1 MAANNIEEAI
11 VTKMKASTSITG
23 YVGTG
28 ANARIYWVKAPAAA
42 ATLPYITFST
52 VSRQNE
58 SEEFHYQY
66 AQARIQV
73 SVWHNSKR
81 NGQDLAENI
90 VDLFHQYTGDMD
102 GYDVLFGTVT
112 GPVQLIDP
120 DSDKLYQFIVDVV
133 VNYRR

>member
-1 MAANNIEEAI
+1 VAANNIEEAI
-11 VTKMKASTSITG
+11 VTKIKATSAITG
-23 YVGTG
+23 YIGTG
-28 ANARIYWVKAPAAA
+28 ANARIYWLKAPADTT
-42 ATLPYITFST
+42 TLPYITFFT

-66 AQARIQV
+66 AQARVQID
-73 SVWHNSKR
+73 VWHNSKR

-90 VDLFHQYTGDMD
+90 VDLFHQYTGDLD

-120 DSDKLYQFIVDVV
+120 DSDKLYQFIVDVN